1 MGRFVPT
8 LKQLR
13 YLVAVAETL
22 HFRRA
27 AEMSHVSQP
36 TLSGQLRELEE
47 RLGVQ
52 LVERSRSKVILTP
65 LGREIAERAKTVL
78 RDVQDVVEL
87 AKQGQAPL
95 GGTIRVGVL
104 QSLGP
109 YFLPHILPELHGRYR
124 DLKLYVRE
132 GMPTALLE
140 RLDQGNLDMLFFPL
154 PVQGA
159 ELRSVRLFREPLWV
173 VVPGE
178 HRLASRETIRRSDL
192 EGETFLTLERGHRLH
207 DQVRALCEQYGAKLS
222 LDYEGTSLD
231 TLRQMVAMGMG
242 LSLLPALYVRSEVL
256 HDRQVVAREVKSG
269 VPHRMIGMVWRR
281 HSGRQEEY
289 ETLAGQIRGIL
300 KDRKLPITVV
310 SSRSCSP
317 SFGPSP

>member
-1 MGRFVPT
+1 MPT

-27 AEMSHVSQP
+27 AELSHVSQP
-36 TLSGQLRELEE
+36 TLSGQLRELED

-52 LVERSRSKVILTP
+52 LVERSRSRVILTP
-65 LGREIAERAKTVL
+65 LGREIADRAKTVL

-87 AKQGQAPL
+87 AKQGQSPL

-109 YFLPHILPELHGRYR
+109 YFLPHILPELHRRYP

-132 GMPTALLE
+132 GLPAALLE
-140 RLDQGNLDMLFFPL
+140 RLDDGKFDLLFFPL

-178 HRLASRETIRRSDL
+178 HRLAGREAIQRSDL

-207 DQVRALCEQYGAKLS
+207 DQVRALCEQYGAMLS

-256 HDRQVVAREVKSG
+256 HDRQVAARQMKSRA
-269 VPHRMIGMVWRR
+269 PYRMIGMVWRR
-281 HSGRQEEY
+281 HSARQEEY
-289 ETLAGQIRGIL
+289 ETLADQIREIL
-300 KDRKLPITVV
+300 KKRDLPITVM
-310 SSRSCSP
+310 S
-317 SFGPSP
+317 